1 MKKLVIFA
9 VAGLLTVAGYAQTF
23 DKYDSM
29 KEVDAVVMTSKMFKL
44 LSKVDLSANDPEAQQ
59 YLNLID
65 NLKEIRVYSSHKP
78 DIRTQ
83 MATDVSAYLKKGT
96 LDELMRVSESGNNI
110 KFYSKP
116 GRNDNFVSELFMF
129 MEGQKDGKPVSVI
142 MSITG
147 DLDLT
152 KISQLTSELKVPG
165 SEELKNVKT
174 NNRS

>member
-1 MKKLVIFA
+1 MKKIAILVA
-9 VAGLLTVAGYAQTF
+9 VALISLTGYSQNF
-23 DKYDSM
+23 EKYDSM

-44 LSKVDLSANDPEAQQ
+44 LSKVDLSADDPEAQQ

-65 NLKEIRVYSSHKP
+65 NLKEIRVYSSHQSGV
-78 DIRTQ
+78 RSQ
-83 MATDVSAYLKKGT
+83 MATDVASYLKKGT
-96 LDELMRVSESGNNI
+96 LDELMRVSEGGNNI

-152 KISQLTSELKVPG
+152 KISKLTSDLKVPG
-165 SEELKNVKT
+165 SEELKNVKA
-174 NNRS
+174 NKSK

>member
-1 MKKLVIFA
+1 MKKLIIFA
-9 VAGLLTVAGYAQTF
+9 VIGLFSTIGYTQSF

-59 YLNLID
+59 YLNLIE
-65 NLKEIRVYSSHKP
+65 NLKEIRVYSSHNSS
-78 DIRTQ
+78 IRSQ
-83 MATDVSAYLKKGT
+83 MATDVSSYLKKGT
-96 LDELMRVSESGNNI
+96 LDELMRVSEGGRNI

-129 MEGQKDGKPVSVI
+129 MEGQKEGKPVSVI

-147 DLDLT
+147 DLDLS
-152 KISQLTSELKVPG
+152 KISQLTTDLKVPG

>member
-1 MKKLVIFA
+1 MKKLIIFA
-9 VAGLLTVAGYAQTF
+9 VAGLLSTIGFAQTF

-44 LSKVDLSANDPEAQQ
+44 LSKVDLSADDPEAQQ
-59 YLNLID
+59 YLNLIE
-65 NLKEIRVYSSHKP
+65 NLKEIRVYSSHNQS
-78 DIRTQ
+78 IRTQ
-83 MATDVSAYLKKGT
+83 MATDVSSYLNKGT

-129 MEGQKDGKPVSVI
+129 MEGQKGGKPVSVI

-147 DLDLT
+147 DLDLS
-152 KISQLTSELKVPG
+152 KISQLTSDLKVPG